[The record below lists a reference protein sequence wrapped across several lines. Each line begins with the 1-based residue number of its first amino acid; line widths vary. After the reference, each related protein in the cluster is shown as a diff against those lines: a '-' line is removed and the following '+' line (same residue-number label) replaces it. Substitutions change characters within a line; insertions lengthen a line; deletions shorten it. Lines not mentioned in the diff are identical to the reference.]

1 MHRGTV
7 RCWSAILLVTYLS
20 GCTSWKAQAVAPER
34 VLQDSHLVRKGVRVT
49 TLDGQRFK
57 VEHPALRADTLT
69 GTRDTTAIAIPLGQ
83 VQKLE
88 VRRPSAPRTV
98 LLVAGSL
105 VGAAAAALVALC
117 LVAPGCDF
125 PAD

>member
-1 MHRGTV
+1 MRRNTI
-7 RCWSAILLVTYLS
+7 RCCSAILLVSYLS
-20 GCTSWKAQAVAPER
+20 GCTSWQVQSAAPEQ

-69 GTRDTTAIAIPLGQ
+69 GTRDTTAVAIPLGQ
-83 VQKLE
+83 IRALD
-88 VRRPSAPRTV
+88 VRRPSAGRTT

-105 VGAAAAALVALC
+105 VGAAAATLGVLC
-117 LVAPGCDF
+117 IYFCGMTD
-125 PAD
+125 